1 MGERRVPNWTERE
14 ILDQLDQEEAAL
26 MGGSFGDVLAVLSDG
41 KWHSNA
47 EILAA
52 GIADRSARRQL
63 ARLIADERVERS
75 TYVFGGHLRF
85 AYRLKP
91 SSDSPK
97 VSGGKRPLSRQ
108 PTREGLASH
117 PEMPGKCCGRP
128 VRKSR

>member
-1 MGERRVPNWTERE
+1 MPQWSERQ
-14 ILDQLDQEEAAL
+14 ILDQLDREEAAL

-91 SSDSPK
+91 NSDSPK
-97 VSGGKRPLSRQ
+97 VSGGKRAIPGK
-108 PTREGLASH
+108 PTREGLLRDA
-117 PEMPGKCCGRP
+117 EMPGKLSGRP
-128 VRKSR
+128 VRKGR